1 MADRFTID
9 VVSDVISPWCF
20 LGKRRLDAALAALD
34 PGRVHSVASLH
45 ARPHHPAAG
54 PRPPRIHAE
63 QVRRGEAQ
71 DHFIHNPLIE
81 AGQELDVPYYFNL
94 ITRTPNTLDAHRL
107 IRWAHT
113 VERQTEMVE
122 RLFMAGL
129 WSEGKD
135 VGDRNVL
142 AQCAGEAGINAAQI
156 RELLDTDQDVE
167 ETKAEIAHATNI
179 GVTGVPTFIMA
190 QSYALVG
197 AQSPAVLV
205 DAITR
210 VAKELQESA

>member
-9 VVSDVISPWCF
+9 VVSDVICPWCF

-34 PGRVHSVASLH
+34 MDVFIRW
-45 ARPHHPAAG
+45 RPYMLDPTI
-54 PRPPRIHAE
+54 PPEGLDRQQYMLNKFGAEKLKTIH
-63 QVRRGEAQ
+63 
-71 DHFIHNPLIE
+71 DPLIE
-81 AGQELDVPYYFNL
+81 AGKELDVPYHFDL

-113 VERQTEMVE
+113 VDRQNEMVE
-122 RLFMAGL
+122 RLFMAY
-129 WSEGKD
+129 WSEGMD
-135 VGDRNVL
+135 VGNRDVL

-156 RELLDTDQDVE
+156 RELLDSEQDVE
-167 ETKAEIAHATNI
+167 ETKAEIQHATNI

-197 AQSPAVLV
+197 AQSSAVLI
-205 DAITR
+205 DAISR
-210 VAKELQESA
+210 VAKEMDEA